1 MLHVEHHRRMLIFH
15 FLLQVQSLETH
26 SEKQGHASALWRARS
41 DTREIWWEERHAL
54 QADPPLRRLMGRFS
68 FAAGV
73 SRQACLTI
81 IVLVWSLRPPPK
93 LKYPKILSFCIVL
106 RCAHTGFVA
115 ALLRPTWP
123 CPLWVAGA
131 SGCFGLGGRARAK
144 PSVWSSRMHLRH
156 AAKPFETTAVLCKAP
171 GFCSASELPKPGS
184 TVLPQIVYSM
194 DVHILTVG
202 VSSIFF
208 CWKTERFST

>member
-1 MLHVEHHRRMLIFH
+1 MSMLHVEHHRRMLIFH

-93 LKYPKILSFCIVL
+93 LKYPKIL
-106 RCAHTGFVA
+106 A
-115 ALLRPTWP
+115 ALRDYEAAPTLALPPVGGWS
-123 CPLWVAGA
+123 LWMFWVGWKGA
-131 SGCFGLGGRARAK
+131 CEAFGVK
-144 PSVWSSRMHLRH
+144 QSH
-156 AAKPFETTAVLCKAP
+156 A
-171 GFCSASELPKPGS
+171 SAS
-184 TVLPQIVYSM
+184 
-194 DVHILTVG
+194 
-202 VSSIFF
+202 
-208 CWKTERFST
+208 CR